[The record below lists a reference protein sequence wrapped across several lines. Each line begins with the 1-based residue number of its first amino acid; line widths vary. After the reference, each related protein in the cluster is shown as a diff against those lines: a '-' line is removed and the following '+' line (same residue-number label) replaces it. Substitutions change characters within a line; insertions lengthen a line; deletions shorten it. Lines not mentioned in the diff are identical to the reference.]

1 MPNTHSLTLGEGE
14 SIPVESIATS
24 GSGQY
29 KPTQEL
35 TGSLALGDVHPE
47 SIPLMEPDRNVVFS
61 PVAPV
66 SGLDWSPEP
75 FPYR

>member
-1 MPNTHSLTLGEGE
+1 MPDTHSLTLGEGKI
-14 SIPVESIATS
+14 IPVESIATS
-24 GSGQY
+24 GRGQY
-29 KPTQEL
+29 KL
-35 TGSLALGDVHPE
+35 TGSLGDVHPE
-47 SIPLMEPDRNVVFS
+47 FIPPMEPDRNEVFS